1 MTDTATK
8 PSSRGE
14 LFALL
19 PRVLLLCFHLF
30 LFLVS
35 REAPKGLGRDIFALT
50 IKTKSIAQT
59 DDMSDNENEEKMDS
73 EPADVF
79 SQDYDL

>member
-1 MTDTATK
+1 M
-8 PSSRGE
+8 
-14 LFALL
+14 
-19 PRVLLLCFHLF
+19 
-30 LFLVS
+30 
-35 REAPKGLGRDIFALT
+35 GRDIFALT